1 MPEHTI
7 PKSLVENIRNGR
19 AAIVVG
25 AGIGVPSWKQL
36 LERMNEK
43 LRERGQDT
51 DEAYA
56 KDVDKLLHK
65 GNLVRASAFLGRQ
78 LGSDICDKVVRETW
92 ATDAESPEVAKAL
105 ATLPIKQVWTTFP
118 GDVLQ
123 HAMEEHLPEDWPA
136 PRVLTYGQAGQIDKR
151 HRTLLKVLGDFDS
164 YVATPMSIRKAL
176 SNADELREFI
186 RPYYAEGSLLFVG
199 FRYGDPDLA
208 ALLDRVFGAFEP
220 TTADH
225 FLACASVGPVT
236 VDDLASEHHIKVLQL
251 PGKGADSEATSGLLE
266 LLGELAQECE
276 THEID
281 LAKTRPDDDDLE
293 SWIAVL
299 VEDSFDKEAVE
310 AIAAIETKAKD
321 SGNSERLIEVLMG
334 RLEYEGNG
342 ADRAG
347 LLRTVAD
354 VFQNEVGD
362 IPGAFTALT
371 VALRED
377 PSDFRAVDSAEKLA
391 DEAEGW
397 SELVTDVA
405 GVVGEIEDNAI
416 AAKYYARLGRW
427 YHRKLD
433 HVDYAIASYREAI
446 RRDSELLEAL
456 EGLGEAYRV
465 QQRWGE
471 LADLIDVQQEVTEE
485 VESKFDLYLA
495 LADICESQ
503 LASTPRAIDAYECA
517 LALDTN
523 VEDAFVAL
531 ERLFRQS
538 EHWGKLAKVLER
550 KAEFLE
556 NSGNKAQASAVRR
569 DITAMR
575 ADKLGDLE
583 GAIGKHETAL
593 EKDPKNI
600 DALQALE
607 DLYDKLGRTE
617 DYLGVLTTL
626 AEVSPAEDRP
636 ALLRRLAMELEE
648 QENGAPRAVQALSQL
663 IELDSEAEDAYRSLE
678 RLHREGENWEE
689 LVEILENH
697 AKIEKTATVRAGIYR
712 RIAEVHEIQLSD
724 PHKAVSALENALEDN
739 PGSGDAMGALAR
751 MYKRTESWQQASDM
765 FAKHAEEQG
774 KSGAAEWAHAGTIT
788 FENLQDAETARKY
801 LEKALELSEHNLE
814 ALTVLANL
822 HKGEGAWESAVN
834 RMVDAADASANR
846 LDRVALLQDAAAI
859 CDSKLNNGKRSLTLL
874 RRVLEIDPE
883 NLAAG
888 EEISRRLVADKK
900 WVDALPLLE
909 MVARRIDP
917 DDRLELATRSTEIGE
932 ICVRLRELE
941 KAEEYLSRAV
951 ELDPQNLDTAL
962 ALGAAL
968 FASAEEH
975 MDQERWEA
983 VDKRYRGMLARHR
996 TSLADGQ
1003 VVDLWHRLGQAAK
1016 YMGDPGKAEAAF
1028 RRALERDSGHEGTLH
1043 SLSQIATSKGD
1054 WKTLV
1059 SCKRDLLDNLDV
1071 GGRVQTLIEI
1081 GDLCA
1086 EKLDQPET
1094 ALGAYLEAINLQ
1106 TPSRSLLH
1114 KALELLTQQK
1124 QWRQAV
1130 DILDELSKLEST
1142 EKRRAK
1148 FHYAAAVISRDEMR
1162 DVNLAVEFFT
1172 KALDDDP
1179 DNNKAFDA
1187 IDRLL
1192 SSKGDWKA
1200 LARAHRKML
1209 KTVGEDGPEE
1219 LQLRL
1224 WTRLGD
1230 ISIEH
1235 LGDSEGAITAY
1246 EVAVSMNPDDL
1257 KRREHL
1263 VELYLDAGDRRAEAI
1278 EELQILIEAD
1288 PDRVELYRVLS
1299 EQYQAEGESDKA
1311 YCVSQ
1316 ALVFLKAANRG
1327 EQTIYESGHPVNFV
1341 PAKRKLTE
1349 ELWQKSIIHN
1359 AEDRHVNA
1367 IFSSIIGQVAAST
1380 AQPLTAFNFEG
1391 ESVGDD
1397 KTTIS
1402 KVFRYA
1408 TGILGLAPEPTLFVE
1423 PESADGLR
1431 VANTVEKGKL
1441 TPTLVAGKSHA
1452 GSGAEAELAFEL
1464 GKRMAYFRPERY
1476 LTYALQTLPKL
1487 ENAFYGALE
1496 AAGQPQDG
1504 HESGD
1509 MAGQLKESLPT
1520 AILEQIG
1527 SVASRMEIDSN
1538 NGVISSWRSATDLTA
1553 NRVGLILCNDLSVAA
1568 RVVATEKSPA
1578 STLSAKDRLRDLLA
1592 YSVSEEYFAVRKH
1605 LGLAWEGK
1613 V

>member
-1 MPEHTI
+1 EITDT
-7 PKSLVENIRNGR
+7 KV
-19 AAIVVG
+19 AA
-25 AGIGVPSWKQL
+25 S
-36 LERMNEK
+36 
-43 LRERGQDT
+43 
-51 DEAYA
+51 
-56 KDVDKLLHK
+56 
-65 GNLVRASAFLGRQ
+65 
-78 LGSDICDKVVRETW
+78 
-92 ATDAESPEVAKAL
+92 
-105 ATLPIKQVWTTFP
+105 
-118 GDVLQ
+118 
-123 HAMEEHLPEDWPA
+123 
-136 PRVLTYGQAGQIDKR
+136 
-151 HRTLLKVLGDFDS
+151 
-164 YVATPMSIRKAL
+164 
-176 SNADELREFI
+176 
-186 RPYYAEGSLLFVG
+186 
-199 FRYGDPDLA
+199 
-208 ALLDRVFGAFEP
+208 
-220 TTADH
+220 
-225 FLACASVGPVT
+225 
-236 VDDLASEHHIKVLQL
+236 
-251 PGKGADSEATSGLLE
+251 
-266 LLGELAQECE
+266 
-276 THEID
+276 
-281 LAKTRPDDDDLE
+281 
-293 SWIAVL
+293 
-299 VEDSFDKEAVE
+299 
-310 AIAAIETKAKD
+310 
-321 SGNSERLIEVLMG
+321 
-334 RLEYEGNG
+334 
-342 ADRAG
+342 
-347 LLRTVAD
+347 
-354 VFQNEVGD
+354 
-362 IPGAFTALT
+362 
-371 VALRED
+371 
-377 PSDFRAVDSAEKLA
+377 
-391 DEAEGW
+391 
-397 SELVTDVA
+397 
-405 GVVGEIEDNAI
+405 
-416 AAKYYARLGRW
+416 YYARLGRW

-446 RRDSELLEAL
+446 RRDSEHFEAL

-471 LADLIDVQQEVTEE
+471 LADLIDVQQGLAQDVD
-485 VESKFDLYLA
+485 VKFDHYLA

-556 NSGNKAQASAVRR
+556 NAGNKAQAAAVRR
-569 DITAMR
+569 DITSMR

-593 EKDPKNI
+593 EKDPKDI
-600 DALQALE
+600 EALQALE

-626 AEVSPAEDRP
+626 AEVSPAEERP

-648 QENGAPRAVQALSQL
+648 QEDGAARAVEALTQL
-663 IELDSEAEDAYRSLE
+663 IALDSGAEDAYRSLE
-678 RLHREGENWEE
+678 RLHREGKNWESLIE
-689 LVEILENH
+689 VLDSH
-697 AKIEKTATVRAGIYR
+697 AQIEKTATVRSAIYR
-712 RIAEVHEIQLSD
+712 TIAEIHETELSD
-724 PHKAVSALENALEDN
+724 PHKAVEALENALADN
-739 PGSGDAMGALAR
+739 PSSGDSMGALAR
-751 MYKRTESWQQASDM
+751 MYKRTESWQQATDM
-765 FAKHAEEQG
+765 YAKHAEEQG
-774 KSGAAEWAHAGTIT
+774 KSGAAEWAHAGTIA
-788 FENLQDAETARKY
+788 FEKLEDSESARKY

-822 HKGEGAWESAVN
+822 HKQEGAWESAVN

-846 LDRVALLQDAAAI
+846 LDRVSLLQDAAEI
-859 CDSKLNNGKRSLTLL
+859 CDFKLSNAKRSLTLL

-883 NLAAG
+883 NLPAG
-888 EEISRRLVADKK
+888 EEIAKRLVADEK
-900 WVDALPLLE
+900 WADALPILE

-917 DDRLELATRSTEIGE
+917 DDRVELAARSKDIGE
-932 ICVRLRELE
+932 ICVQLGELE
-941 KAEEYLSRAV
+941 KAEEYLSKAV

-968 FASAEEH
+968 FASAKEH
-975 MDQERWEA
+975 GDQSRWEA

-1028 RRALERDSGHEGTLH
+1028 RRALERDSGHEGTLN
-1043 SLSQIATSKGD
+1043 SLSQIATAKGD

-1059 SCKRDLLDNLDV
+1059 SCKRDLLDNLDLA
-1071 GGRVQTLIEI
+1071 GRVETLIEI

-1086 EKLDQPET
+1086 EKLNQPET
-1094 ALGAYLEAINLQ
+1094 ALGAYLEAVNLS
-1106 TPSRSLLH
+1106 TPSRTLLH
-1114 KALELLTQQK
+1114 KTLELLTQQK
-1124 QWRQAV
+1124 LWRQAV

-1162 DVNLAVEFFT
+1162 DVDLAVDFFT

-1179 DNNKAFDA
+1179 ENNKAFDA

-1209 KTVGEDGPEE
+1209 KAVGEDGPEE
-1219 LQLRL
+1219 LQLSL

-1263 VELYLDAGDRRAEAI
+1263 VELYLDAGDRRSEVI
-1278 EELQILIEAD
+1278 EELQILIAAD

-1316 ALVFLKAANRG
+1316 ALVFLKAANSA
-1327 EQTIYESGHPVNFV
+1327 EKSIYESGRPSSFV
-1341 PAKRKLTE
+1341 AAKRKLTE
-1349 ELWQKSIIHN
+1349 ELWQKSIIHDR
-1359 AEDRHVNA
+1359 EDRHINA
-1367 IFSSIIGQVAAST
+1367 IFSSIIGQVAATT
-1380 AQPLTAFNFEG
+1380 AQPLSAFNFEG
-1391 ESVGDD
+1391 SSVDD
-1397 KTTIS
+1397 DNSTIS

-1423 PESADGLR
+1423 PESSDGLR
-1431 VANTVEKGKL
+1431 VANTVAQGKL
-1441 TPTLVAGKSHA
+1441 TPTLVAGKMHA
-1452 GSGAEAELAFEL
+1452 GSGSEAELAFEL

-1496 AAGQPQDG
+1496 AAGQAHEG
-1504 HESGD
+1504 HESSE
-1509 MAGQLKESLPT
+1509 MAGQLKKSVPT
-1520 AILEQIG
+1520 AILEQIS
-1527 SVASRMEIDSN
+1527 SVASRMEIDSQ

-1568 RVVATEKSPA
+1568 RVVATEKSPP

-1592 YSVSEEYFAVRKH
+1592 YSVSEEYFAVRRH
-1605 LGLAWEGK
+1605 LGLAWQGK
-1613 V
+1613 L